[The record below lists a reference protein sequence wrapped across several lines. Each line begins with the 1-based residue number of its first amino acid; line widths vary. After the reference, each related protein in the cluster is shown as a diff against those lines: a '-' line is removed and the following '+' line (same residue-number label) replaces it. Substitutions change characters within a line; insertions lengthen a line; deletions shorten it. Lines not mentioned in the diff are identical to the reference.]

1 MIRSRELVFAENS
14 LLRVNEQDVFIDVFP
29 DELILKIL
37 SSLHFREIL
46 KVATL
51 NKKMSLLV
59 NDPELLKWVIY
70 RDMTFNPEDWTTH
83 FGNSNPA
90 ALEEN
95 QAWNLLPNDIGKIY
109 KNRFL
114 KFPKKKLGETHVI
127 VWKPANLSINN
138 YVSLV
143 ETALNLKYCY
153 VDVPKIEDE
162 LTEKAEWLV
171 MTRKIIPK
179 SLDFSKHE
187 KIVKKQNLKNF
198 ESCNIPKVIESMI
211 CAVSIFLKFE
221 ITTLYKAE
229 NLTRC
234 LESGEVPIIVRMWGD
249 ALECCPMHVRTQGL
263 VPVWKF

>member
-1 MIRSRELVFAENS
+1 
-14 LLRVNEQDVFIDVFP
+14 
-29 DELILKIL
+29 
-37 SSLHFREIL
+37 
-46 KVATL
+46 
-51 NKKMSLLV
+51 
-59 NDPELLKWVIY
+59 
-70 RDMTFNPEDWTTH
+70 MTFSPQDWRRY
-83 FGNSNPA
+83 FGDNSPA

-143 ETALNLKYCY
+143 ETLLKLKYCY

-171 MTRKIIPK
+171 MTRKILPK

-198 ESCNIPKVIESMI
+198 ETCTIPKVIESMI

-221 ITTLYKAE
+221 TTTLYRDE

-234 LESGEVPIIVRMWGD
+234 LESVEVPIIVRMWGD
-249 ALECCPMHVRTQGL
+249 AIECCPMHVRTQGL